1 MSTTQTPPDSDQ
13 TADLPGFVSPEPR
26 TPPSPTSSAT
36 TSPDPTTRPPGWT
49 AEDELERGELDPP
62 TLPTSGSGSGRNPS
76 STSRN
81 GPSPV
86 STAEVEAGWA
96 GIVTIGLSTA
106 GLVANGRLAPGTPLW
121 LMTEHDLASI
131 AAPASRILARHVP
144 VGVEKAGDLADAAE
158 IAVGAAGYALANL
171 QAARAMQAHAVP
183 QAAPAPPPAD
193 RAPSPAAPTVAT
205 PDLDDGGPVAPT
217 GAVELGTFHDHF
229 PPL

>member
-26 TPPSPTSSAT
+26 PTTREAET
-36 TSPDPTTRPPGWT
+36 TAATSPDPMTTRDGYRL
-49 AEDELERGELDPP
+49 DDDELDPP
-62 TLPTSGSGSGRNPS
+62 TLPTSGSSSGRNPS
-76 STSRN
+76 STSKN

-183 QAAPAPPPAD
+183 QAAPAPPPTD